1 MSELKVGDQI
11 NKLTNNIVDP
21 DIYNIID
28 IKRIKGGNWHDGY
41 TETIVAKLSKDP
53 TNVIEYCL
61 QYRNQMCQINNIYFT
76 KC

>member
-11 NKLTNNIVDP
+11 SKLTNNIVDP

-28 IKRIKGGNWHDGY
+28 IKTIKGGNWHDGY
-41 TETIVAKLSKDP
+41 SETIVAKLSKDSI
-53 TNVIEYCL
+53 NVIEYCL
-61 QYRNQMCQINNIYFT
+61 QYRNNMCQINNIYFT